1 MEKLLKEILK
11 ELKAIRKELKRNNE
25 SSVSISAEKLII
37 EDDED
42 YVLYITDEGMV
53 TYESN

>member
-1 MEKLLKEILK
+1 MDKLLKEILK

-37 EDDED
+37 DDED
-42 YVLYITDEGMV
+42 SVPYFTDEGMV

>member
-1 MEKLLKEILK
+1 MDKLLKEILK

-42 YVLYITDEGMV
+42 YVLYITDEGMSK
-53 TYESN
+53 YGSN